1 MADLDLTIEESAKS
15 PKKASGDEGSVEMHS
30 IKDQIAA
37 DNHLA
42 NKAATTGGKS
52 AFSKFTMAKARF
64 PGTA

>member
-1 MADLDLTIEESAKS
+1 MAELDTTIEESAKS

-30 IKDQIAA
+30 ISDLIAA

-42 NKAATTGGKS
+42 NKAATKGGKS
-52 AFSKFTMAKARF
+52 AFSKCIMAKASF

>member
-1 MADLDLTIEESAKS
+1 MADLDSTIEESAKS

-30 IKDQIAA
+30 IPDQIAA

-42 NKAATTGGKS
+42 NKAATSGGKPGWGKS
-52 AFSKFTMAKARF
+52 IMAKARF